1 MKQPL
6 FTGSATALVTPFRAD
21 GSVDTEVFARQLD
34 FQLDNGTDA
43 LFVCV
48 TTSETP
54 TLTQEEYDALVRI
67 AVEKAKGRV
76 PVVAGAGSNNTARS
90 LELARHAESL
100 GANGVLLVTPY
111 YNKTSQAGLVR
122 HFTTVA
128 DQIQIPVLVYNVPSR
143 TGCNIK
149 PETYRELSKHP
160 NIIGTKEA
168 NGDISSVAK
177 TLALCGDDFIVYSG
191 NDDQVLPIMALGG
204 KGVVSVFSNILPR
217 EMHEIASAC
226 LQGNWEKAR
235 RDFLNWVDVMEALFF
250 DVNPIPVKE
259 AMNLMGRAAGPC
271 RLPLVEMEPKA
282 KERMI
287 AVLQKHG
294 LL

>member
-34 FQLDNGTDA
+34 FQLDNCTDA

-226 LQGNWEKAR
+226 LQGDWEKAR

>member
-21 GSVDTEVFARQLD
+21 GSVDTEAFARQLD

-67 AVEKAKGRV
+67 AVEKAKGHV

-226 LQGNWEKAR
+226 LQGDWEKAR

>member
-226 LQGNWEKAR
+226 LQGDWEKAR

>member
-6 FTGSATALVTPFRAD
+6 FAGSATALVTPFRAD
-21 GSVDTEVFARQLD
+21 GSVDTEAFARQLD

-128 DQIQIPVLVYNVPSR
+128 DQIQIPVLLYNVPSR

-149 PETYRELSKHP
+149 PETYQELSKHP
-160 NIIGTKEA
+160 NILGTKEA

-226 LQGNWEKAR
+226 LQGDWERAR
-235 RDFLNWVDVMEALFF
+235 HDFLNWVDVMEALFF

-259 AMNLMGRAAGPC
+259 AMNLMGKAAGPC

>member
-1 MKQPL
+1 M
-6 FTGSATALVTPFRAD
+6 
-21 GSVDTEVFARQLD
+21 
-34 FQLDNGTDA
+34 
-43 LFVCV
+43 
-48 TTSETP
+48 
-54 TLTQEEYDALVRI
+54 
-67 AVEKAKGRV
+67 
-76 PVVAGAGSNNTARS
+76 
-90 LELARHAESL
+90 
-100 GANGVLLVTPY
+100 
-111 YNKTSQAGLVR
+111 R

-226 LQGNWEKAR
+226 LQGDWEKAR

>member
-1 MKQPL
+1 MKQPIY
-6 FTGSATALVTPFRAD
+6 TGSGVALVTPFCQD
-21 GSVDTEVFARQLD
+21 GSVNYDALEKLLE
-34 FQLDNGTDA
+34 FQIENGTDA
-43 LFVCV
+43 VFICV
-48 TTSETP
+48 TTGESP
-54 TLTQEEYDALVRI
+54 TLTHEEHTEVIRF
-67 AVEKAKGRV
+67 AVKKVNHRV
-76 PVVAGAGSNNTARS
+76 PVIAGTGSNDTAYAV
-90 LELARHAESL
+90 ELSQAAQED
-100 GANGVLLVTPY
+100 GADGLLMVTPY
-111 YNKTSQAGLVR
+111 YNKASQSGLVK
-122 HFTTVA
+122 HFTYVA
-128 DQIQIPVLVYNVPSR
+128 DRVSLPILLYNVPSR

-149 PETYRELSKHP
+149 PETYQELSKHP
-160 NIIGTKEA
+160 NILGTKEA
-168 NGDISSVAK
+168 NGDISSIAK

-226 LQGNWEKAR
+226 LQGDWERAR
-235 RDFLNWVDVMEALFF
+235 HDFLNWVDVMEALFF

-259 AMNLMGRAAGPC
+259 AMNLMGKAAGPC

>member
-21 GSVDTEVFARQLD
+21 GSVDTEAFARQLD

-111 YNKTSQAGLVR
+111 YNKTSQPGLVR

-128 DQIQIPVLVYNVPSR
+128 DQIQIPVLLYNVPSR

-149 PETYRELSKHP
+149 PETYQELSKHP
-160 NIIGTKEA
+160 NILGTKEA
-168 NGDISSVAK
+168 NGDISSIAK

-226 LQGNWEKAR
+226 LQGDWERAR
-235 RDFLNWVDVMEALFF
+235 HDFLNWVDVMEALFF

-259 AMNLMGRAAGPC
+259 AMNLMGKAAGPC

>member
-226 LQGNWEKAR
+226 LQGDWEKAR

-259 AMNLMGRAAGPC
+259 AMNLMGKAAGPC

>member
-21 GSVDTEVFARQLD
+21 GSVDTEAFARQLD

-217 EMHEIASAC
+217 EMHEIASVC
-226 LQGNWEKAR
+226 LQGDWEKAR

>member
-149 PETYRELSKHP
+149 PETYRELSKHS

-226 LQGNWEKAR
+226 LQGDWEKAR

>member
-226 LQGNWEKAR
+226 LQGDWEKAR

-250 DVNPIPVKE
+250 DV
-259 AMNLMGRAAGPC
+259 
-271 RLPLVEMEPKA
+271 
-282 KERMI
+282 
-287 AVLQKHG
+287 
-294 LL
+294 

>member
-67 AVEKAKGRV
+67 AVEKAKGHV

-226 LQGNWEKAR
+226 LQGDWEKAR

-259 AMNLMGRAAGPC
+259 AMNLMGKAAGPC